1 MGHPS
6 FCYGKIYLERGGRMA
21 RPRKRRR
28 VCRLPNIKA
37 YGPLDGHIHD
47 EPIILSVEEY
57 EVIRLIDLEGLE
69 QEQCAERM
77 EVARSTIQR
86 MYQEAKR
93 KVADSLVN
101 GKTLKIEGGNYMVC
115 ERDNEQCIPCNRG
128 GYRHRHGSRG

>member
-1 MGHPS
+1 
-6 FCYGKIYLERGGRMA
+6 MA

-77 EVARSTIQR
+77 DVARSTVQR
-86 MYQEAKR
+86 MYTKAKR
-93 KVADSLVN
+93 KIADSLVN
-101 GKTLKIEGGNYMVC
+101 GKILRIEGGDYILC
-115 ERDNEQCIPCNRG
+115 EGDENLCIPCNRG
-128 GYRHRHGSRG
+128 PHRHRGGKMR